1 MHSRIYQIEDN
12 FEYELKEYEF
22 SIEEIR
28 EVNDCADYFGVSDSQ
43 REDDLEWL
51 DHNLPKGM
59 FEREG
64 DKLTYKTFPKSY
76 IEEKFNAIKE
86 MAESLTFDDFLNENE
101 RLLKLREALKEKSS
115 AMLVTSFDH
124 DTQSLGEWC
133 LLIARR
139 CKLGQTFRIG
149 TIFDYHY

>member
-101 RLLKLREALKEKSS
+101 RLLKLREALQEKKQCY
-115 AMLVTSFDH
+115 VGNEF
-124 DTQSLGEWC
+124 
-133 LLIARR
+133 
-139 CKLGQTFRIG
+139 
-149 TIFDYHY
+149 

>member
-1 MHSRIYQIEDN
+1 MHSRIYQIEEN

-28 EVNDCADYFGVSDSQ
+28 EVNDFADYFGVSDST
-43 REDDLEWL
+43 REEDLEWL
-51 DHNLPKGM
+51 DYNLPKGM
-59 FEREG
+59 FERNG
-64 DKLTYKTFPKSY
+64 DKLIYKAFPKSY

-86 MAESLTFDDFLNENE
+86 MAENLAFDDFLKENE
-101 RLLKLREALKEKSS
+101 RLLKLREALQEKNS

-124 DTQSLGEWC
+124 STQSLDGWC
-133 LLIARR
+133 LSIARN
-139 CKLGQTFRIG
+139 CKIGQTFQVG

>member
-1 MHSRIYQIEDN
+1 MHSRIFAIEKLEN
-12 FEYELKEYEF
+12 INRGFFEP

-28 EVNDCADYFGVSDSQ
+28 LGNEYADYFGVFNHQ
-43 REDDLEWL
+43 REDDLKWL
-51 DHNLPKGM
+51 DQNLPKGM

-76 IEEKFNAIKE
+76 IEEKFNTIKE
-86 MAESLTFDDFLNENE
+86 MAENLAFDDFLKGNE
-101 RLLKLREALKEKSS
+101 RLLKLREALQEKNS

-124 DTQSLGEWC
+124 STQSLDGWC

-139 CKLGQTFRIG
+139 CKIGQTFRIG

>member
-12 FEYELKEYEF
+12 FEYEMKEFDF
-22 SIEEIR
+22 SIKEIQ
-28 EVNDCADYFGVSDSQ
+28 EVNDYADYFGVSDSP
-43 REDDLEWL
+43 REKDLEWL

-59 FEREG
+59 FERNG

-86 MAESLTFDDFLNENE
+86 MAESLTFDDFLNEND
-101 RLLKLREALKEKSS
+101 RLLKLRETLTMGNS
-115 AMLVTSFDH
+115 AMLVTNFGH
-124 DTQSLGEWC
+124 DTQSLDGWC
-133 LLIARR
+133 LSIARN
-139 CKLGQTFRIG
+139 CKIGQTYRIG

>member
-12 FEYELKEYEF
+12 FEYEMKEFEYP
-22 SIEEIR
+22 IEEIR
-28 EVNDCADYFGVSDSQ
+28 EVNDSADYFGVSDSP
-43 REDDLEWL
+43 REEDLEWL

-59 FEREG
+59 FERNG

-86 MAESLTFDDFLNENE
+86 MAESLTFDDFLNENK
-101 RLLKLREALKEKSS
+101 RLLKLREALKEKNS

-124 DTQSLGEWC
+124 DTQSLDGWC

-139 CKLGQTFRIG
+139 CKLGQTFQIG

>member
-1 MHSRIYQIEDN
+1 MHSRIYQIEDF
-12 FEYELKEYEF
+12 FEYDMKEYEY
-22 SIEEIR
+22 SIEEVR
-28 EVNDCADYFGVSDSQ
+28 EVNDCAYYFGVSDSH

-101 RLLKLREALKEKSS
+101 RLLKLREALNEKNS
-115 AMLVTSFDH
+115 AILVTRFDH
-124 DTQSLGEWC
+124 STQSLDGWC
-133 LLIARR
+133 LSIARN
-139 CKLGQTFRIG
+139 CKIGQTFQVG

>member
-1 MHSRIYQIEDN
+1 MHSRIYQIEDF
-12 FEYELKEYEF
+12 FEYDMKEYEY
-22 SIEEIR
+22 SIEEVR
-28 EVNDCADYFGVSDSQ
+28 EVNDCADYFGVSDSH

-51 DHNLPKGM
+51 DHDLPKGM

-101 RLLKLREALKEKSS
+101 RLLKLREALNEKNS
-115 AMLVTSFDH
+115 AILVTRFDH
-124 DTQSLGEWC
+124 STQSLDGWC

-139 CKLGQTFRIG
+139 CKIGQTFRIG